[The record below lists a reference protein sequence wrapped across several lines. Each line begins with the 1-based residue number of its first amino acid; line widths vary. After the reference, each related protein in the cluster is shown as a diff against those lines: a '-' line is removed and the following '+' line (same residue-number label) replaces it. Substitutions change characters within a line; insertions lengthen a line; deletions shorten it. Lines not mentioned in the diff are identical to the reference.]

1 MPGTVKSPVSYF
13 RALSSGE
20 SAWGKAEGD
29 VDISAARVLA
39 YLWHYE
45 SYERTKP
52 NATNNLL
59 FMAVGVP
66 NSHSMF
72 QLTELKIPLATNRV
86 WACMWTWRR
95 EANDDFVVA
104 LTSIQDLPWSKEK
117 ARARKLIDTHK
128 SAEKVVHGELRGFFR
143 IRPLAKNVC
152 RVTFVAQGALGG
164 QIPDRVMRSL
174 IKFSLEIVKRLQDKC
189 VCERAKRAQKR
200 VGRAKRSMTLTL
212 QPFFALA
219 SPAGTNAAGRRW
231 MPNCA

>member
-13 RALSSGE
+13 RALSTGE

-29 VDISAARVLA
+29 VDVSAARVLA

-117 ARARKLIDTHK
+117 ARARKLVDTHK
-128 SAEKVVHGELRGFFR
+128 SAENVVHGELRGFYR
-143 IRPLAKNVC
+143 IHPLAKNVC
-152 RVTFVAQGALGG
+152 RVTLVGQSILGG
-164 QIPDRVMRSL
+164 SIPDRVMNSL
-174 IKFSLEIVKRLQDKC
+174 MKYSLGIVKEAQDKC
-189 VCERAKRAQKR
+189 VCERAKRAQK
-200 VGRAKRSMTLTL
+200 VGGRSEKLTL
-212 QPFFALA
+212 DLSLRSLRPQVRTQREGGGCRAALEI
-219 SPAGTNAAGRRW
+219 P
-231 MPNCA
+231 